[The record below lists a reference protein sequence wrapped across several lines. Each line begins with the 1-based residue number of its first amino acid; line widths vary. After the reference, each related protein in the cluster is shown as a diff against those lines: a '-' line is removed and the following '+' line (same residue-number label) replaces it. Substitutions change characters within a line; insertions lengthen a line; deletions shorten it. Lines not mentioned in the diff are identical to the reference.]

1 MFCAIGCTK
10 VFLNFHFT
18 NSIKNLFTF
27 KSLKK
32 KATIY
37 DIAKELNIT
46 VSTVS
51 RALNGFRSISEAT
64 RKAVLETAERLNY
77 SPNKLASSL
86 KSGRTNTIGVIVP
99 STEVHFFA
107 SVIHSIEHVLKNNGY
122 NILLYQS
129 NESLE
134 NEINGVKTLLEGQV
148 DGIIAS
154 ISLETND
161 VSHFQNMIKQN
172 KPLVLFDRAHADLKA
187 PSVTLDDFKAGYI
200 ATEHLIQKGY
210 KKIGFIT
217 TNRQIQIFND
227 RFQGYRAAL
236 KDNNIVFV
244 EDRVIFGGLS
254 IKDGRYGAG
263 RLLRLED
270 GLDAIIAGD
279 DFTALGV
286 IKKLKETNNI
296 PPEIGVIGFSNET
309 FSAFITPS
317 LSTIDQQSNKMGTET
332 AHMFLKM
339 INGEVTYNK
348 TEHIILEPL
357 LVERQSTDKRI

>member
-1 MFCAIGCTK
+1 
-10 VFLNFHFT
+10 
-18 NSIKNLFTF
+18 
-27 KSLKK
+27 LKK
-32 KATIY
+32 KTTIY

-51 RALNGFRSISEAT
+51 RALNGFSAISDAT
-64 RKAVLETAERLNY
+64 KKAVVETAERLNY

-86 KSGRTNTIGVIVP
+86 KSGKTNTIGVIVP

-107 SVIHSIEHVLKNNGY
+107 SVIHSIEQVLKNNGY

-134 NEINGVKTLLEGQV
+134 NEINGVKTLLEAQV

-154 ISLETND
+154 ISLETED
-161 VSHFQNMIKQN
+161 VSHFQAIINQN
-172 KPLVLFDRAHADLKA
+172 KPLVLFDRTHADLKA
-187 PSVTLDDFKAGYI
+187 PSVTLDDFKAGYM
-200 ATEHLIQKGY
+200 ATKHLIEKGY
-210 KKIGFIT
+210 KKIGFVT
-217 TNRQIQIFND
+217 TNHQIQIFNE
-227 RFQGYRAAL
+227 RFEGYKAAL
-236 KDNNIVFV
+236 KDNNIDFV
-244 EDRVIFGGLS
+244 KERVILGGLS

-263 RLLRLED
+263 KLLRLED
-270 GLDAIIAGD
+270 MPDAIIAGD

-317 LSTIDQQSNKMGTET
+317 LSTIDQQSNKMGTES

-339 INGEVTYNK
+339 INGKVTYNK
-348 TEHIILEPL
+348 TEHIVLEPL
-357 LVERQSTDKRI
+357 LVERQSTGKKV